1 MLTYDS
7 PSIVVVIAAS
17 TADAKELANNRVY
30 SRENGELPLLLLLIL
45 FFSCK
50 VVKDEKEWKNTNV
63 S

>member
-30 SRENGELPLLLLLIL
+30 SRENGELPLLLLIL